1 MERVRSS
8 MCGRRRT
15 KARLSCRF
23 LCSLEGSLYS
33 ERHEQ
38 EPPLMKLKLLTIA
51 ALSWGALSE
60 VSLAERPEEK
70 IVDEELSVYET
81 VTMEKFY
88 IGDMS
93 SLAYELHE
101 SQALEECSRILAKIA
116 NFARGEQN
124 ISRNPSA
131 IKLLAKSEQDL
142 LALSQELLTEK
153 PSSLK
158 RIEKAIGQV
167 EKGLTLSYG
176 KADNE
181 ALRKEV
187 MDKDEKVLFSYRQ
200 AYNLQDVFEQVSELW
215 SEKNPQEA
223 VARLDKAI
231 EFIASEVELSQS
243 EEGKVALE
251 AAHRELVAMRGRLT
265 RREVKDVAE
274 LDAVYRQ
281 THQALATAY
290 QKRSLLA
297 KFGDRKKR
305 LQREAREQAEAAQK
319 R

>member
-1 MERVRSS
+1 
-8 MCGRRRT
+8 
-15 KARLSCRF
+15 
-23 LCSLEGSLYS
+23 
-33 ERHEQ
+33 
-38 EPPLMKLKLLTIA
+38 MKIKLLTIA
-51 ALSWGALSE
+51 LLSLGALSE
-60 VSLAERPEEK
+60 VSLAENPELK

-88 IGDMS
+88 IGDMA

-101 SQALEECSRILAKIA
+101 SQALDECSKILVKIA
-116 NFARGEQN
+116 DFALGEQN
-124 ISRNPSA
+124 ISRNPAA
-131 IKLLAKSEQDL
+131 IKLLAKSHQNL

-153 PSSLK
+153 PPSLK
-158 RIEKAIGQV
+158 KIEKAIGQV

-181 ALRKEV
+181 ALKKEV

-200 AYNLQDVFEQVSELW
+200 AYNLQDVFGQVSELW
-215 SEKNPQEA
+215 SEKKPQEA

-231 EFIASEVELSQS
+231 GFIASEVKLSQS

-251 AAHRELVAMRGRLT
+251 AAHQELVAMRGRLT
-265 RREVKDVAE
+265 RKEVKDAAE
-274 LDAVYRQ
+274 LDVVYSQ

-297 KFGDRKKR
+297 KFGDRKER
-305 LQREAREQAEAAQK
+305 LQREAAEQAEAAQQ